1 MLQRRELLRLIRF
14 ALSGAGILAVAFGLN
29 WVLVAAGAAKPV
41 AYAATMAVQLVL
53 GYAANQLVVF
63 REQRSSSRLVVSYL
77 AVASGFRAADW
88 LLYVTLVHLTP
99 IPFQAIQLGN
109 AVLFQ
114 LLKYVVYRRMFT
126 TDRNAGGPPP
136 AEEVK
141 TTKPDHASQ
150 QTP

>member
-1 MLQRRELLRLIRF
+1 MLRRRELLRLARF

-29 WVLVAAGAAKPV
+29 WALVAGGAAKPV
-41 AYAATMAVQLVL
+41 AYAATMVVQLVL

-63 REQRSSSRLVVSYL
+63 REQRNSMRLVVSYL

-88 LLYVTLVHLTP
+88 LLYVTLVTLTP

-126 TDRNAGGPPP
+126 TQPTVTTEAGGPPR
-136 AEEVK
+136 
-141 TTKPDHASQ
+141 
-150 QTP
+150 